1 MADLT
6 FHIEII
12 TPEKVLVSK
21 NIDYFETPGIDGD
34 FQILSE
40 HTPFLTGLTIGQ
52 LIFSKTGKKTYVSIS
67 GGFCEVMPQ
76 KTVILAHTAELSQE
90 IDKARAEEA
99 RDRSQKRLESPED
112 SSFDTERANAALLR
126 ALNRLKVA
134 GIK

>member
-12 TPEKVLVSK
+12 TPEKVLVSE
-21 NIDYFETPGIDGD
+21 NIDYFEASGIDGD
-34 FQILSE
+34 FQILAE
-40 HTPFLTGLTIGQ
+40 HTPFLTGLSIGQ

-76 KTVILAHTAELSQE
+76 KTVILAHTAELSYE
-90 IDKARAEEA
+90 LDKTRAEEA
-99 RDRSQKRLESPED
+99 RDRAQKRLELPED
-112 SSFDTERANAALLR
+112 SSVDTERANAALLR

-134 GIK
+134 GMK